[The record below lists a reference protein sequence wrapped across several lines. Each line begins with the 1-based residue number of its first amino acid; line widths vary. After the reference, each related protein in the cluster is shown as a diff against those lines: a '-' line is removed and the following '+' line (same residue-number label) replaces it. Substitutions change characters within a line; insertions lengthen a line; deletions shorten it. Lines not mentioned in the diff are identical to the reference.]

1 MSTAREPWK
10 RLADV
15 SYPILSAALKDLAIP
30 DDALVA
36 DVLGDEKYF
45 VLKWMDA
52 TGHGL
57 VLDAVTEAT
66 ESKDCIEYDAMRKII
81 REYCVPRGVAF
92 FAGADIDFYEYGG
105 GKTAAQHLSLFPGV
119 SALVAHVNDKYAGA
133 DKYTAALL
141 NVYRTLHDKIDMH
154 SDKDV
159 ATTEAVGVVCAS
171 VGMPR
176 ELVFKK
182 KTTKDSK
189 ASSSTADEPRVLRV
203 TKEDGMFLAMV
214 GPGFQEAI
222 QHGIPRRSGGKQ
234 TESAPWSASF
244 TFRRHH
250 AKPKKRG
257 REKSAVPRPEKRT
270 RCAAAQGRDNDNA

>member
-1 MSTAREPWK
+1 MSTAREPWE

-15 SYPILSAALKDLAIP
+15 SYPILGHALKDLAIP
-30 DDALVA
+30 GDALVA

-45 VLKWMDA
+45 VLKWTDA
-52 TGHGL
+52 TGHRL

-66 ESKDCIEYDAMRKII
+66 ESKDCIEYDAKRKII

-92 FAGADIDFYEYGG
+92 FASDDIDFYEYGG
-105 GKTAAQHLSLFPGV
+105 GKTVSQHLGLFPCV
-119 SALVAHVNDKYAGA
+119 SALLAHVNDKYAGE

-189 ASSSTADEPRVLRV
+189 ASSSLADKTRVLRV
-203 TKEDGMFLAMV
+203 TKDDGMFLAMV

-222 QHGIPRRSGGKQ
+222 QHGIPRRSDGKQ
-234 TESAPWSASF
+234 AASAPWSASF

-257 REKSAVPRPEKRT
+257 REESAVSPPDKRT
-270 RCAAAQGRDNDNA
+270 WCAAAQGRDHDNA